1 MARKTNSTPAQDQIL
16 IQVIEAETELT
27 DPHNRFRPVNK
38 GYIVLHAIMFRPL
51 DVVYDGLPVSYVTDI
66 NLQHPHATTDRFC
79 LPIPR
84 SYYEINPLV
93 FGLLLQQRVDTPGMY
108 YRCGNFN
115 IGVEKFESV
124 IARSSKMTVY
134 DGMQP
139 EDNVGISKDMQTGIQ
154 RYKVVLC

>member
-27 DPHNRFRPVNK
+27 DPHNLFGPVNN
-38 GYIVLHAIMFRPL
+38 GYIVLHAIMFRPR
-51 DVVYDGLPVSYVTDI
+51 DAVHDGLPINYTMDI
-66 NLQHPHATTDRFC
+66 NLQHPHITADMFC
-79 LPIPR
+79 LPILR
-84 SYYEINPLV
+84 SNHETNPLV
-93 FGLLLQQRVDTPGMY
+93 FGLLLQRRVDSPGMY

-115 IGVEKFESV
+115 MGVEKFESS
-124 IARSSKMTVY
+124 ISRNLKMTVY

-139 EDNVGISKDMQTGIQ
+139 EDYLGISKDMQTGIQ